1 MLTITTMA
9 IGEIDGDYITGICFV
24 GFANMAARA
33 GLFLAPLVC
42 TMLVSVYIIIRGKF

>member
-33 GLFLAPLVC
+33 GLFLSPLVC